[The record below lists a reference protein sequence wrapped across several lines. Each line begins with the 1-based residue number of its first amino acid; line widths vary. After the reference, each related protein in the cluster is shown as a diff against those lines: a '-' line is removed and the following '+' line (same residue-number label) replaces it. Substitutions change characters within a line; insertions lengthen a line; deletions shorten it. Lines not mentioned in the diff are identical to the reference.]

1 MIDKTEIKKE
11 EIQELPPCSYEGIKI
26 EVIDSE
32 EKLLAALDYLECQ
45 SLIGFD
51 TETKPSFK
59 KGVTHQVCLLQL
71 ATCEICFLF
80 RLHLI
85 PFHPKLS
92 AILSNP
98 KITKVGVS
106 IKDDIRILNKRG
118 KFKPQGF
125 IDMQNMAKEV
135 GIKDISLQKIYAIL
149 FGKRISKTQRLSNWE
164 SEVLTPA
171 QQQYAA
177 IDAWACID
185 IYHQLQK
192 EISLK

>member
-71 ATCEICFLF
+71 ATSEICFLF

>member
-32 EKLLAALDYLECQ
+32 EKLLAALDYLGCQ

-71 ATCEICFLF
+71 ATSEICFLF

-125 IDMQNMAKEV
+125 IDMQNMAKEI

>member
-45 SLIGFD
+45 YLIGFD

-71 ATCEICFLF
+71 ATSEICFLF

>member
-1 MIDKTEIKKE
+1 MRT
-11 EIQELPPCSYEGIKI
+11 
-26 EVIDSE
+26 
-32 EKLLAALDYLECQ
+32 
-45 SLIGFD
+45 
-51 TETKPSFK
+51 T
-59 KGVTHQVCLLQL
+59 
-71 ATCEICFLF
+71 
-80 RLHLI
+80 I
-85 PFHPKLS
+85 P
-92 AILSNP
+92 
-98 KITKVGVS
+98 
-106 IKDDIRILNKRG
+106 DDIRILNKRG